1 MNTSETFATRQAALN
16 ALKVVGLSKTYEPF
30 GLRKDGVDY
39 YMIRPLAPAQI
50 QKLAPVKLRRFK
62 RKGPVGIVRKFV
74 KENPTMGR
82 REAIE
87 ALVAMGINRTTAGV
101 QFGKAKKA

>member
-1 MNTSETFATRQAALN
+1 MEITFATRTAALQ
-16 ALKVVGLSKTYEPF
+16 AIA
-30 GLRKDGVDY
+30 D
-39 YMIRPLAPAQI
+39 
-50 QKLAPVKLRRFK
+50 QKLKNWEPVGYRANGVTWFGIRFAPWSMRTQPVKVRRFK

-74 KENPTMGR
+74 RDNPTMGR